1 MRRQV
6 RVVGRG
12 VSRCSHAPQL
22 AASPGGVPSWEA
34 FPEMNRVLVERLLGL
49 LVGRMMAPAEPASGG
64 GGGERGERAGEA
76 TGGAGG
82 GRPARAARCS
92 RRPVLAC
99 GHRPAG
105 ASLS

>member
-34 FPEMNRVLVERLLGL
+34 FPEMNRVLAGRLLGL
-49 LVGRMMAPAEPASGG
+49 LVERMMAPAEPASGG
-64 GGGERGERAGEA
+64 GGGGGG
-76 TGGAGG
+76 GGARPGPGG
-82 GRPARAARCS
+82 GGGARDS
-92 RRPVLAC
+92 RRTRTRPRAC
-99 GHRPAG
+99 T
-105 ASLS
+105 SYLN